1 MTVHSV
7 LHLAHNHTL
16 QESGCRPCCLNCK
29 KFWLMVMV
37 MAWCRHYAVWEDPF
51 KKPCYLFALVA
62 GDLAH
67 SEDTFTTCSGRKVDL
82 RIFVQ
87 HKNISKVDFAMQS
100 LKHAMKWDEVCAWP
114 LLTLCVHPLHQHS
127 TSTIQIPSQSCGNK
141 LNGCLLS
148 RLDTSV

>member
-1 MTVHSV
+1 
-7 LHLAHNHTL
+7 
-16 QESGCRPCCLNCK
+16 
-29 KFWLMVMV
+29 MVMV
-37 MAWCRHYAVWEDPF
+37 WCRHYAVWEDPF

-100 LKHAMKWDEVCAWP
+100 LKHAMKWDEVCICP
-114 LLTLCVHPLHQHS
+114 LVAFTPHTLTLLSPSRSSVNYVV
-127 TSTIQIPSQSCGNK
+127 TSYMAAFKSA
-141 LNGCLLS
+141 
-148 RLDTSV
+148 

>member
-1 MTVHSV
+1 M
-7 LHLAHNHTL
+7 LFLARKL
-16 QESGCRPCCLNCK
+16 GLK
-29 KFWLMVMV
+29 VIM
-37 MAWCRHYAVWEDPF
+37 WCRHFAIWEDPF

-100 LKHAMKWDEVCAWP
+100 LKHAMKWDEVSAW
-114 LLTLCVHPLHQHS
+114 T
-127 TSTIQIPSQSCGNK
+127 
-141 LNGCLLS
+141 LLS
-148 RLDTSV
+148 LYLPMASSTLHINIANPGQKPC